1 MLITMSVVSGAVMK
15 ICCKDLITQS
25 RKSDNNKAISDKFF
39 ISNKNQF
46 SATSCFKRWWQ
57 YILTW
62 LCVVFKLK
70 YLLCTVCCLLLYVV
84 HQTDWTSDHSVYT
97 CIHCL
102 LHTFTQASPASTL
115 DQPTYLCSEMLI
127 NIVRSLVSVIS
138 AGGVR
143 GKASLPVC
151 LWGDTTIMSM
161 RPSTLASTVSL
172 LRPVCLSTRW
182 MDLVCQS
189 VQ

>member
-1 MLITMSVVSGAVMK
+1 MTTKAV
-15 ICCKDLITQS
+15 
-25 RKSDNNKAISDKFF
+25 SDKYWILCIKQESVQCNFLLKDDY
-39 ISNKNQF
+39 NKF
-46 SATSCFKRWWQ
+46 W
-57 YILTW
+57 TW

-70 YLLCTVCCLLLYVV
+70 RLLCLVCCLLLYVV
-84 HQTDWTSDHSVYT
+84 HQTDWTYVHPVYT

-102 LHTFTQASPASTL
+102 LYTFTPASPASTL
-115 DQPTYLCSEMLI
+115 DQLTDLCSEMLI
-127 NIVRSLVSVIS
+127 NIVRSLLSVIS
-138 AGGVR
+138 AGGVGR
-143 GKASLPVC
+143 KASLPVC